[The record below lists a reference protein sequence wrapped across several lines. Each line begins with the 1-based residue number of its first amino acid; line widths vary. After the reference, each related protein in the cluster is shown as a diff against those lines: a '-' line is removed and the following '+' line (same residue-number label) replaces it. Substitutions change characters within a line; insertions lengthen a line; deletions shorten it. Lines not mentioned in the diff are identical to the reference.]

1 MKRSSIIEEESKTE
15 TCYQYD
21 LYFYRYLNLDLSTK
35 TSTLI
40 PRPTGPSPRPLSRP
54 LPRPLPSFYLYQVLY
69 SVSTLLSR
77 FLPLH
82 GYRFS
87 LLASLNLEIRFDR
100 RTKRERI
107 KVVERMEQMKILK
120 GVDLQRMVQ
129 RFNAQRE
136 YIEAVGTGK
145 SVEPPVES
153 IHDTWLSVLGITDEM
168 LAISREEM
176 RNYIQYLRAV
186 ELIVACKEAAGR
198 VSPEVWQEIEDRLL
212 AWDAE
217 DLKVKD

>member
-1 MKRSSIIEEESKTE
+1 MSIIYIGSRIPISIYTNYNNDLYIYQDP
-15 TCYQYD
+15 YQYTD
-21 LYFYRYLNLDLSTK
+21 TDFYPLVSSEFGGQFDEELDERI
-35 TSTLI
+35 TLI
-40 PRPTGPSPRPLSRP
+40 KS
-54 LPRPLPSFYLYQVLY
+54 
-69 SVSTLLSR
+69 
-77 FLPLH
+77 
-82 GYRFS
+82 
-87 LLASLNLEIRFDR
+87 
-100 RTKRERI
+100 
-107 KVVERMEQMKILK
+107 MEQVKIFK

-176 RNYIQYLRAV
+176 GNYIQYLRAV

-198 VSPEVWQEIEDRLL
+198 VSPDVWQEIEDRLL
-212 AWDAE
+212 AWDIEESE
-217 DLKVKD
+217 D